1 MNRRLLLRALCAV
14 PFPVALATGA
24 PLVLAQDTGRVLV
37 TVGICDQSNAEFP
50 VLWFRKIDK
59 SADFSARGASFGAW
73 DYSDQTGRFRVTT
86 KMLPAG
92 EWEMY
97 RFEMK
102 TKTKEGA
109 LGSSF
114 THRPRNDFSHRFTV
128 APGKLVDLGRYCAGT
143 QSVGEKYP
151 DSDRI
156 WNQIVRLVYVH
167 VSPNRPVDVET
178 ALAAEGAMLTLVP
191 ARPDP
196 PERVSQAL
204 RSTFIEPRLIAKPVQ
219 GNTTAPT
226 NPFR

>member
-1 MNRRLLLRALCAV
+1 MNSTKPNRARVWTL
-14 PFPVALATGA
+14 ALATTA
-24 PLVLAQDTGRVLV
+24 SLAAAAQDTGRVLV
-37 TVGICDQSNAEFP
+37 TVGICEQSNAEFP
-50 VLWFRKIDK
+50 VLWFRKVDK

-73 DYSDQTGRFRVTT
+73 DYSDQTGKFRVTT

-109 LGSSF
+109 FGNSF

-156 WNQIVRLVYVH
+156 WNQIVRLVYMH
-167 VSPNRPVDVET
+167 VSASRPVDVEA
-178 ALAAEGAMLTLVP
+178 ALAGEGAMLTLVP

-196 PERVSQAL
+196 PERVSQTL
-204 RSTFIEPRLIAKPVQ
+204 RSTFIEPRVIAKPAQ
-219 GNTTAPT
+219 GSTPPSP